1 MEEEEGKNAYR
12 EEIFWYFVHLNF
24 RFLFGWL
31 RIHVCFF
38 LLKGFTTNQIL
49 CSYITSNDIKCLNIN
64 HILYFITQIKLAGHL
79 RGADPSWRRSCLS
92 SLWVNTSGKTESA
105 ILSSDE
111 VERVEHQSYVWPNFP
126 QMKVLKAIPWKKSIH
141 FIWWIYQNARQSKE
155 TKKTKLPPFINNR
168 DAAALRSRVGE
179 QSSRAGA
186 VETVLID

>member
-126 QMKVLKAIPWKKSIH
+126 QMKVLKAIPWKKVFISSGESIKTQDNLKKRKK
-141 FIWWIYQNARQSKE
+141 QNFLNSLIIE
-155 TKKTKLPPFINNR
+155 TRRCSEAESVNR
-168 DAAALRSRVGE
+168 AAEQALWK
-179 QSSRAGA
+179 QF
-186 VETVLID
+186 